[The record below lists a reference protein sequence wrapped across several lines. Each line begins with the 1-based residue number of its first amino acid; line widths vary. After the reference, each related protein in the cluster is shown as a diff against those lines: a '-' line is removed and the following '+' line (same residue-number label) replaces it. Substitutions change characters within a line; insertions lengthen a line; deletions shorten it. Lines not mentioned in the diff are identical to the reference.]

1 MVEYTFS
8 GSLPKNASTYVIR
21 EADTQ
26 LYKGLKAG
34 KFCYVLNSRQS
45 GKSSLRVRTM
55 QRLRNACVKC
65 AAVDL
70 SAGGIQNVLPEQWY
84 ADLIDTLIDSFGLDL
99 DFGDWWKANQLNS
112 LVTRFR
118 KFLEEVL
125 LVEVQEN
132 IVIFIDEID
141 SVLSLNFPI
150 DDFFTLIRA
159 CYNKRVDNPQYNRL
173 TFCLLGVA
181 SPSNLIEDKQR
192 TPFNIG
198 QAISLKGFQLHEVEP
213 LEKGLHGK
221 FNNPQEIMQEILQWT
236 GGQPFLTQKLCQFMV
251 EESEQATPCSVE
263 QVVRSRIIENW
274 ESQDEPE
281 HLRTI
286 QARIL
291 QNKQQDLYL
300 LELYQQVRL
309 TEEKSQVIAD
319 EILKQSELQL
329 QLSGLVVRQ
338 KGKLIIYNQI
348 YREIFNLN
356 WIETQLNNLRP
367 YCEHFRS
374 WLASG
379 GTDNSKLLKS
389 EKLQEAEE
397 WAKNKKLSFEE
408 RQFIAASKTQ
418 ELQKAALKS
427 EIITLCKCTEIMRL
441 SNLELDSLLEI
452 LKAIQKLRVMD
463 VDLDDNI
470 QDKVN
475 LILQQI
481 VDTVKERNRLEGHT
495 AAIRNVSFRPNSDIF
510 ASGSDDST
518 VRIWNSKGEHL
529 NEFSFDGPDDN
540 VRGMCF
546 SPSGEILA
554 AGSTKGILKLWQVN
568 SQGEGKEIV
577 SLEAHKATIRS
588 VAFNLNGKLL
598 ASASGDGAIKI
609 LKLNRQG
616 IYEDFKYFEIQ
627 DLQNIIKQDKDKKHW
642 INSISFSP
650 CVQNKLVSGNAD
662 GTVRIWNVNTGE
674 IKKLSG
680 HKDWVN
686 CVCFSPDGRRIA
698 SSSRDNTVI
707 IWGNN
712 GKKIM
717 TIQGYAWITSVI
729 FHPKHHS
736 ILAIAGDDNKVKLF
750 NLDEARFL
758 NNGKILEDRQALQ
771 VFSGHTAWI
780 SALSFNETGETLA
793 SVSGDNSIRIWSLH
807 KLSSFKHTDWVNSVS
822 FDSDGKI
829 LASGSSDCTVKL
841 WNLKGEIIQTLSG
854 HKKGV
859 MSVRFSPDGCLLASG
874 SDDRTIKIWKRDHNS
889 KFQDFLTLKSHSRSV
904 KSVRFNRKGNLLASG
919 SDDFKIKLWN
929 PYTGDEL
936 HTFLGH
942 TKGVRSVRF
951 SPDDTLLA
959 SGSDDTQVII
969 WKIDVDKRIYTRL
982 HTLDHLTEGIRSVRF
997 KSNGKILAS
1006 GSNDGTIK
1014 LWDVTTG
1021 EKIDTK
1027 KSKGLWMSSLS
1038 FNPKDESVIAYGGA
1052 DGVVRLSSINGEEL
1066 QTLKG
1071 HTGWIRSVSF
1081 SADGKIL
1088 ASASIDG
1095 TIRLW
1100 YINQDNPLVNEWIK
1114 QGCDW
1119 VQDYLRTNPNVDEN
1133 DRTLCQEILGTKD

>member
-1 MVEYTFS
+1 MQDQYIFS
-8 GSLPKNASTYVIR
+8 GSLPENANTYVKR
-21 EADTQ
+21 EADEE
-26 LYKGLKAG
+26 LYEALLQGN
-34 KFCYVLNSRQS
+34 FCYVLNSRQT

-55 QRLRNACVKC
+55 SRLREVGVEC
-65 AAVDL
+65 AAIDL
-70 SAGGIQNVLPEQWY
+70 SSISIQTATQENWY
-84 ADLIDTLIDSFGLDL
+84 ADLIVKLIDSFILDIN
-99 DFGDWWKANQLNS
+99 FKSWWEENKINS
-112 LVTRFR
+112 PLLRFSNFLTKIVLTRIT
-118 KFLEEVL
+118 
-125 LVEVQEN
+125 EN

-141 SVLSLNFPI
+141 SVLSLNFPT
-150 DDFFTLIRA
+150 DDFFAFIRS
-159 CYNKRVDNPQYNRL
+159 CYNLRVDNPQYNRL

-181 SPSNLIEDKQR
+181 SPTSLIQDKKR

-198 QAISLKGFQLHEVEP
+198 QAISLKGFQLYEIEP
-213 LEKGLHGK
+213 LEQGLRDN
-221 FNNPQEIMQEILQWT
+221 FNNSKAIMQEILQWT

-251 EESEQATPCSVE
+251 EESEQEYPRSVE

-286 QARIL
+286 QARIV
-291 QNKQQDLYL
+291 QDEQRAGYL
-300 LELYQQVRL
+300 LELYQKIRL
-309 TEEKSQVIAD
+309 AEDRLQNTTDEEP
-319 EILKQSELQL
+319 EQSEL

-338 KGKLIIYNQI
+338 EGKLRIYNHI
-348 YREIFNLN
+348 YREIFNYN

-367 YCEHFRS
+367 YSTSFRF
-374 WLASG
+374 WMKSG
-379 GTDNSKLLKS
+379 RTDESQLLRGK
-389 EKLQEAEE
+389 ELQEAEE
-397 WAKNKKLSFEE
+397 WAKNKKLSFED
-408 RQFIAASKTQ
+408 RQFIAASKTKEIQ
-418 ELQKAALKS
+418 ELALKS
-427 EIITLCKCTEIMRL
+427 EILTLCKCTEIMRL

-452 LKAIQKLRVMD
+452 LKAVQKLKTTD
-463 VDLDDNI
+463 VTLDY
-470 QDKVN
+470 KFGHRVN

-481 VDTVKERNRLEGHT
+481 IDNIKEKNRIEGHT

-510 ASGSDDST
+510 ASGSDDGT
-518 VRIWNSKGEHL
+518 VRIWNLKGEHL
-529 NEFSFDGPDDN
+529 NTFSFNGPDDN

-554 AGSTKGILKLWQVN
+554 VGSTKGILKLWQVS

-577 SLEAHKATIRS
+577 SLQAHKETIRS

-598 ASASGDGAIKI
+598 ASASGDGTIKI
-609 LKLNRQG
+609 LKLNNQG
-616 IYEDFKYFEIQ
+616 IYEDFKCLDIK
-627 DLQNIIKQDKDKKHW
+627 DLENIIKRDKDKKHW

-650 CVQNKLVSGNAD
+650 CVQKKIVSGNAD
-662 GTVRIWNVNTGE
+662 GTVRIWNINTGE
-674 IKKLSG
+674 NKKLSG

-686 CVCFSPDGRRIA
+686 CVCFSPDGKRIA

-707 IWGNN
+707 IWGAN
-712 GKKIM
+712 GEKIM

-729 FHPKHHS
+729 FHPKQHS

-750 NLDEARFL
+750 NLDEAKFL
-758 NNGKILEDRQALQ
+758 NNDKILEDRQALQ
-771 VFSGHTAWI
+771 VFSGHTAWV
-780 SALSFNETGETLA
+780 SALSFNQTGETIA

-807 KLSSFKHTDWVNSVS
+807 KLNSFKHTNWVNSVS
-822 FDSDGKI
+822 FDSDGRI
-829 LASGSSDCTVKL
+829 LASGSSDCTIKL
-841 WNLKGEIIQTLSG
+841 WNLKGELIQTLKG

-859 MSVRFSPDGCLLASG
+859 MSVRFSPDGYLLASG
-874 SDDRTIKIWKRDHNS
+874 GDDCTIKIWKRDHNS
-889 KFQDFLTLKSHSRSV
+889 QFQELFTLKSHSRSV

-919 SDDFKIKLWN
+919 SDDSKIKLWN
-929 PYTGDEL
+929 PYTGEEI

-959 SGSDDTQVII
+959 SGSDDTKVII
-969 WKIDVDKRIYTRL
+969 WKIDIDNKIYTRL
-982 HTLDHLTEGIRSVRF
+982 HTLDHFTEGIRSVRF
-997 KSNGKILAS
+997 KSDGKTLAS

-1014 LWDVTTG
+1014 LWDVASG
-1021 EKIDTK
+1021 EKIDTR

-1038 FNPKDESVIAYGGA
+1038 FNPQNESVIAYGGA
-1052 DGVVRLSSINGEEL
+1052 DGVVRLSSINGKEL

-1100 YINQDNPLVNEWIK
+1100 YVNPDNPLVNEWIK

-1119 VQDYLRTNPNVDEN
+1119 VQNYLRTNPNVDES
-1133 DRTLCQEILGTKD
+1133 DRSLCQEILRTKD

>member
-1 MVEYTFS
+1 MVDQYIFS
-8 GSLPKNASTYVIR
+8 GSLPENASTYVKR
-21 EADTQ
+21 EADDE
-26 LYKGLKAG
+26 LNKALLQG

-55 QRLRNACVKC
+55 SRLSEAGVEC
-65 AAVDL
+65 ASIDL
-70 SAGGIQNVLPEQWY
+70 SSINIQTATQENWY
-84 ADLIDTLIDSFGLDL
+84 ADLIVKLIDSFALNV
-99 DFGDWWKANQLNS
+99 DFKGWWEQNQLNS
-112 LVTRFR
+112 PLLRFSN
-118 KFLEEVL
+118 FLTKIL
-125 LVEVQEN
+125 LTEISEN

-141 SVLSLNFPI
+141 SVLSFNFPT
-150 DDFFTLIRA
+150 DDFFAFIRS
-159 CYNKRVDNPQYNRL
+159 CYNERVDNPQYNRL

-181 SPSNLIEDKQR
+181 SPTNLIQDKNR

-198 QAISLKGFQLHEVEP
+198 QAISLKGFQLHEAKP
-213 LEKGLHGK
+213 LEKGLQEK
-221 FNNPQEIMQEILQWT
+221 SNNSQAIMQEILQWT

-251 EESEQATPCSVE
+251 EESEQDNPRSVE
-263 QVVRSRIIENW
+263 QVVKSRIIENW

-286 QARIL
+286 KARIL
-291 QNKQQDLYL
+291 RDKERDWYL
-300 LELYQQVRL
+300 LELYRQVRL
-309 TEEKSQVIAD
+309 DEDRSQIIAN
-319 EILKQSELQL
+319 EILEQSELQL
-329 QLSGLVVRQ
+329 SGLLVRQ
-338 KGKLIIYNQI
+338 EGKLRIYNQI

-367 YCEHFRS
+367 YSENFRF
-374 WLASG
+374 WLDSG
-379 GTDNSKLLKS
+379 GTDHSKLLKG
-389 EKLQEAEE
+389 EKLQEAET
-397 WAKNKKLSFEE
+397 WIKDKNLSFEE
-408 RQFIAASKTQ
+408 RQFIAASKTK
-418 ELQKAALKS
+418 ELQEASLKS
-427 EIITLCKCTEIMRL
+427 ELITLCKCTEIMRL
-441 SNLELDSLLEI
+441 SNLELDSLLEV
-452 LKAIQKLRVMD
+452 LKAVQKVKLKD
-463 VDLDDNI
+463 VNLDDKI
-470 QDKVN
+470 RYKVN

-481 VDTVKERNRLEGHT
+481 VDNIKEKNRFEGHT
-495 AAIRNVSFRPNSDIF
+495 AAIRNVSFRSNSDIF
-510 ASGSDDST
+510 ASGSDDGT
-518 VRIWNSKGEHL
+518 VRIWNLKGEHL
-529 NEFSFDGPDDN
+529 NTFSFDGPDEN

-554 AGSTKGILKLWQVN
+554 AGSTKGTLKLWQVD
-568 SQGEGKEIV
+568 SQGKGKEIV
-577 SLEAHKATIRS
+577 CLQPHKATIRS
-588 VAFNLNGKLL
+588 ICFNLDGQFL
-598 ASASGDGAIKI
+598 ASASGDGYIKI
-609 LKLNRQG
+609 LKLNSQG
-616 IYEDFKYFEIQ
+616 IYENYKYFKIQ
-627 DLQNIIKQDKDKKHW
+627 DLENIIKRDKDKENW

-650 CVQNKLVSGNAD
+650 CDQGLLVSGNAD
-662 GTVRIWNVNTGE
+662 GTVRIWNVDTEE

-686 CVCFSPDGRRIA
+686 CVCFSPDGSRIA

-707 IWGNN
+707 IWDIN

-729 FHPKHHS
+729 FHPKQRS

-750 NLDEARFL
+750 NLDEGKFF
-758 NNGKILEDRQALQ
+758 NNYEILEDRQALQ
-771 VFSGHTAWI
+771 VFSGHTAWV

-807 KLSSFKHTDWVNSVS
+807 KLNSFKHTNWVNSVS

-829 LASGSSDCTVKL
+829 LASGSSDCTIKL
-841 WNLKGEIIQTLSG
+841 WNLKGELIQTLKG
-854 HKKGV
+854 HTKGV

-874 SDDRTIKIWKRDHNS
+874 SDDCTIKIWKREHNS
-889 KFQDFLTLKSHSRSV
+889 QFQELFTLEKHSDSV

-919 SDDFKIKLWN
+919 SNDCKIKLWN
-929 PYTGDEL
+929 PYTSEEIY
-936 HTFLGH
+936 TFLGH
-942 TKGVRSVRF
+942 EKGVRSVRF

-959 SGSDDTQVII
+959 SGSDDTKVIV
-969 WKIDVDKRIYTRL
+969 WKIDINKKEFTRL
-982 HTLDHLTEGIRSVRF
+982 HTLDNLTEGIRSVRF
-997 KSNGKILAS
+997 KSDGKTLAS

-1014 LWDVTTG
+1014 LWDVASG
-1021 EKIDTK
+1021 EKTDTI

-1038 FNPKDESVIAYGGA
+1038 FNPQDESVIAYGGA

-1100 YINQDNPLVNEWIK
+1100 YINPDEPLVNEWIK

-1119 VQDYLRTNPNVDEN
+1119 VQDYLRKNPNVDES
-1133 DRTLCQEILGTKD
+1133 DRTLCQQILGTED